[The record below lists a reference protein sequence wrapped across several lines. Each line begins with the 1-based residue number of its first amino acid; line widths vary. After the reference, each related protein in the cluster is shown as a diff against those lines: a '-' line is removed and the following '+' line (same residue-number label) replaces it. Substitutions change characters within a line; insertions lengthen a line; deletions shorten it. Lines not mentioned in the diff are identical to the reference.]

1 MSSQGHDATIA
12 KWTRK
17 KERNQ
22 EASEQATR
30 DTKEALA
37 KAMREESTRQNI
49 RQEVLDAR
57 KSGARPHTQ
66 SGYGDD
72 GEIIDGWTRPWER
85 E

>member
-1 MSSQGHDATIA
+1 MSSQGHDSTIA

-17 KERNQ
+17 KERTQ
-22 EASEQATR
+22 AAGEQSTK

-37 KAMREESTRQNI
+37 EAMRDKSTHRNI
-49 RQEVLDAR
+49 AQEMLDTR
-57 KSGARPHTQ
+57 RGGAKPHTQ

-72 GEIIDGWTRPWER
+72 GEVIDGWTRPWER